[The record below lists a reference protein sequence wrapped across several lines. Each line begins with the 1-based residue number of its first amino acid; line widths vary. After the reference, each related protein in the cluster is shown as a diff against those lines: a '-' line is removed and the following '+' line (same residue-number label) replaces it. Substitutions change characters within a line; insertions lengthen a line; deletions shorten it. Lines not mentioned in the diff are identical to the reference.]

1 MELIFSLETFTF
13 LFLVAITAGVVDT
26 LAGVGGLIVL
36 PALILIG
43 LPPLTA
49 LGTNKAQSFAGTGT
63 ASYMML
69 IYKKITIKQMKPLM
83 IFAFIGSFI
92 GTVMVQFIDNDSL
105 SIIIPIVLMIIV
117 LYFIVS
123 PRMKEIS
130 SEARIS
136 DNLYKYTFAPII
148 GFYDGMFGPGTG
160 SFFTVSSVAL
170 RGKSLID
177 ATANAKALNF
187 ATNVGSLI
195 VFLYLGVVIFPIA
208 IVMIVG
214 QFIGAR
220 IGSKFLININP
231 TFLRYFVILLCI
243 AMLGRYFNLI

>member
-92 GTVMVQFIDNDSL
+92 GTVMVQFIDN
-105 SIIIPIVLMIIV
+105 IIPIVLMIIV

-220 IGSKFLININP
+220 IGSKFLIDINP

>member
-220 IGSKFLININP
+220 IGSKFLIDINP

>member
-195 VFLYLGVVIFPIA
+195 VFLYLGVVIFPID

-220 IGSKFLININP
+220 IGSKFLIDINP

>member
-1 MELIFSLETFTF
+1 MEFIFSLETFIF
-13 LFLVAITAGVVDT
+13 LFFIAITAGIVDT

-36 PALILIG
+36 PALILVG

-63 ASYMML
+63 ATYMML
-69 IYKKITIKQMKPLM
+69 AYKKITVKQMKPLM
-83 IFAFIGSFI
+83 ITAFVGSLI
-92 GTVMVQFIDNDSL
+92 GTVLVQFIGNESL
-105 SIIIPIVLMIIV
+105 SIVIPAVLMVIV
-117 LYFIVS
+117 LYFILS
-123 PRMKEIS
+123 PRMKEVS
-130 SEARIS
+130 SKARIS
-136 DNLYKYTFAPII
+136 DNIYKYTFAPII

-187 ATNVGSLI
+187 ATNVAALF
-195 VFLYLGVVIFPIA
+195 VFLYLGEVIFPVA
-208 IVMIVG
+208 FVMIAG

-220 IGSKFLININP
+220 IGSNFLVSINP
-231 TFLRYFVILLCI
+231 TFLRYFVILLCVV
-243 AMLGRYFNLI
+243 MLARYFNLI

>member
-36 PALILIG
+36 PALILVG

-220 IGSKFLININP
+220 IGSKFLIDINP

>member
-1 MELIFSLETFTF
+1 MELIISTETFIF
-13 LFLVAITAGVVDT
+13 LFFIAITAGIVDT

-36 PALILIG
+36 PALILSG

-63 ASYMML
+63 ATYMMTV
-69 IYKKITIKQMKPLM
+69 YKKITIKQMQPLM
-83 IFAFIGSFI
+83 VTAFIGSFI
-92 GTVMVQFIDNDSL
+92 GTVLVQFIGNESL
-105 SIIIPIVLMIIV
+105 SIVIPIVIMVIIF
-117 LYFIVS
+117 YFTLS

-130 SEARIS
+130 SEARIPDS
-136 DNLYKYTFAPII
+136 FYKYTFAPII

-160 SFFTVSSVAL
+160 SFFTVSGVAL

-187 ATNVGSLI
+187 ATNIGSLF
-195 VFLYLGVVIFPIA
+195 VFLYLGEVIASIA
-208 IVMIVG
+208 AIMILG
-214 QFIGAR
+214 QLIGAR

-231 TFLRYFVILLCI
+231 IFLRYLVIFLCTL
-243 AMLGRYFNLI
+243 MLARYFKLI

>member
-69 IYKKITIKQMKPLM
+69 IYKKITVKQMKPLM
-83 IFAFIGSFI
+83 IFAFIGSFV
-92 GTVMVQFIDNDSL
+92 GTVLVQFIGNDSL

-231 TFLRYFVILLCI
+231 TFLRYFVILLCL
-243 AMLGRYFNLI
+243 AMLARYFNLI

>member
-1 MELIFSLETFTF
+1 M
-13 LFLVAITAGVVDT
+13 AITAGVVDT

-220 IGSKFLININP
+220 IGSKFLIDINP